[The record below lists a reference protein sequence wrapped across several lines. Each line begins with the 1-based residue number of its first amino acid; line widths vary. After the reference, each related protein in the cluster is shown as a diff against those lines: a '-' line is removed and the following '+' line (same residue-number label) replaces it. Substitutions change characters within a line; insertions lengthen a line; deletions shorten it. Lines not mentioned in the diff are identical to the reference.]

1 MISVITPTY
10 NRAELLPQIFASLK
24 RQTCKD
30 FEWIIVDDGSFDGTE
45 CVVKEMDKERGFPV
59 HYIKKEN
66 GGKHTAV
73 NLGVK
78 KAKGELT
85 LILDSDDELP
95 KNAVEAIQTY
105 LPLHTVADGSKS
117 KIQNDKSI
125 GGLCFYMAHQNGEVI
140 GKPMIETTT
149 DEVALRYNHHVAGD
163 MCEVFRTDVLREFP
177 FPEIPG
183 ERFCP
188 EQLVWFRIAQKYQL
202 KVIPQVI
209 YLRDYLDG
217 GLTDNIV
224 KIRMNSPVASMMTY
238 AEMLDYDIP
247 LKEKVKAA
255 INYWRFRLCKPR
267 QYTSFPILRGA
278 YNLLMPLGWLM
289 HRRDARKVV

>member
-1 MISVITPTY
+1 MISIITPTY
-10 NRAELLPQIFASLK
+10 NRSILLPQMFNCLN
-24 RQTCKD
+24 RQKNKG
-30 FEWIIVDDGSFDGTE
+30 FEWIVVDDGSTDDTKRMME
-45 CVVKEMDKERGFPV
+45 QLLAASNLSTRSWDAVYVRKP
-59 HYIKKEN
+59 N

-73 NLGVK
+73 NMGVGL
-78 KAKGELT
+78 AKGELT

-95 KNAVEAIQTY
+95 EDAVEII
-105 LPLHTVADGSKS
+105 SKEWEKAKGDTS
-117 KIQNDKSI
+117 V
-125 GGLCFYMAHQNGEVI
+125 GGLCGYMQHRSGEVI
-140 GKPMIETTT
+140 GQPMIETVT
-149 DEVALRYNHHVAGD
+149 DEISLRYKRHVMGD

-177 FPEIPG
+177 FPEIEG

-224 KIRMNSPVASMMTY
+224 KIRMYSPVASMMTY